1 MLKQVP
7 TYSSLK
13 DMTHLLV
20 LYVRIARITFSISF
34 QRLSIERSRHGYM
47 LIEFQKLIMKPMV
60 MSGRNGIQYRWVM
73 YSVFHIKH
81 ESKLVGYSGSRW
93 GKVHKYKF
101 ISLMGRISG
110 VDIFA
115 SKCHIN
121 WSMGIRIESNSE
133 HSKYSI
139 KRKRNRKFESTSK
152 VDALK
157 RISGLG

>member
-73 YSVFHIKH
+73 
-81 ESKLVGYSGSRW
+81 
-93 GKVHKYKF
+93 
-101 ISLMGRISG
+101 
-110 VDIFA
+110 
-115 SKCHIN
+115 
-121 WSMGIRIESNSE
+121 
-133 HSKYSI
+133 
-139 KRKRNRKFESTSK
+139 
-152 VDALK
+152 
-157 RISGLG
+157 